1 VLADGA
7 SDAEAA
13 TELKVPVDWV
23 KETSRS
29 LPVAAAVTREQWR
42 RYTSQGQ
49 KVRHLVDRALT
60 LVGAQLEQNPAMAL
74 DVLRAVKVM
83 APAAPALSPEELLR
97 AECQL
102 EAETRIQRQ
111 VVEMGL
117 HYVSRED
124 VQRAAVAL
132 FDAKAPT
139 QLSAPEDPPE
149 IGVSGR
155 EVS

>member
-1 VLADGA
+1 M
-7 SDAEAA
+7 
-13 TELKVPVDWV
+13 DWV

-60 LVGAQLEQNPAMAL
+60 LVAAQLEQNPSMAL

-97 AECQL
+97 AECQQ
-102 EAETRIQRQ
+102 EAEHRIQALVAGFKLPYASPQDVR
-111 VVEMGL
+111 
-117 HYVSRED
+117 RE
-124 VQRAAVAL
+124 AVDL
-132 FDAKAPT
+132 FDALAPT
-139 QLSAPEDPPE
+139 RLSAPEDPPE
-149 IGVSGR
+149 IGASDRGVA
-155 EVS
+155 